1 MICFLVFFLGLRFCG
16 FVIIEIF
23 LLEFEF
29 FFIVEGL
36 IFFIVNV
43 GIFFLGVVGKV
54 GWLICVLFIVF
65 DKVSLVINVY
75 EWKNEL
81 IVFNLFFV
89 INGILGELLC

>member
-1 MICFLVFFLGLRFCG
+1 MCLLKVVYCFNLFLINFILILICFLVFFLGLRFWG

-65 DKVSLVINVY
+65 DKVSLVINV
-75 EWKNEL
+75 
-81 IVFNLFFV
+81 
-89 INGILGELLC
+89 